1 MNNIN
6 AQLRKVFDANF
17 EELSA
22 GNPPLPASFSMWGK
36 DYAPKWKQHTMTMF
50 LNDLHDLV
58 QAKQDA
64 INEAQVTKDE
74 KIESLESEIEDLKH
88 ELKEARGE

>member
-6 AQLRKVFDANF
+6 PQLRKAFDANF
-17 EELSA
+17 EQLSA
-22 GNPPLPASFSMWGK
+22 GNITDDPDFSIWGK
-36 DYAPKWKQHTMTMF
+36 SYKGKWKDSMTMF
-50 LNDLHDLV
+50 LNDLNDLV